1 MTDKVKILVVDD
13 DPYLL
18 DLLIETL
25 TTIGYEAQG
34 ASNAE
39 QALARLGQTEIQ
51 LVITDVKMPEMDGLA
66 LAARI
71 KADYPG
77 LPIIF
82 ISGVFTPSILQ
93 KIEGAGFIS
102 KPFRIGQLE
111 DMIEKT
117 VASGQEAGKPDSGVI
132 LVVDDDDSFRVMLTE
147 TLKMSGYRVVNAAN
161 AREALSRLDEGGI
174 GAVIAD
180 VKMPGMDGI
189 ALTTQI
195 KKDRPDIP
203 VILITA
209 YMALGC
215 EPEVSLPADGFLMK
229 PFKIESI
236 TALLENLKDAGTPQT
251 R

>member
-25 TTIGYEAQG
+25 TNIGYDDLG

-39 QALARLGQTEIQ
+39 RPLARLGQTEVQ
-51 LVITDVKMPEMDGLA
+51 LVVTDVKMPEMDGLE

-82 ISGVFTPSILQ
+82 ISGVFTPSVLH
-93 KIEGAGFIS
+93 KIDGVGFIS

-117 VASGQEAGKPDSGVI
+117 VASGQASGRPDGGVI

-147 TLKMSGYRVVNAAN
+147 TLKMSGYRVVNAAD
-161 AREALSRLDEGGI
+161 AREALSLLDEGGI

-189 ALTTQI
+189 ALTTRI

-209 YMALGC
+209 YMALDR
-215 EPEVSLPADGFLMK
+215 EPEASQPADGFLMK

-236 TALLENLKDAGTPQT
+236 TALLENLKDAGTPQ
-251 R
+251 RR